1 MEKLA
6 ESAKSGEPMNF
17 LKYVFDFDEENKAQI
32 MNLFQYTVLAIIPVI
47 LTLKAIKYIIP
58 EEDESK
64 GSLEILGECVGQ
76 LLLIL
81 SAIWISNRM
90 IRYIPTYSKYEYSDY
105 DPISFIL
112 PFLIILSTMQTK
124 FGAKLNILFE
134 RAMELWRGKNPEKEQ
149 FDNKGNNVV
158 KVSQP
163 LANNGQMNPNLV
175 QQNPMVNSPG
185 MDTSVLPPPGQI
197 PKMGNSQPD
206 FSGMYQQQP
215 TGMPNSQMPG
225 MDNSIMAA
233 NESTGSPFGGSPW

>member
-1 MEKLA
+1 MDKLA
-6 ESAKSGEPMNF
+6 ETAKSGEPMNF
-17 LKYVFDFDEENKAQI
+17 LKHVFDFDEENKAQI
-32 MNLFQYTVLAIIPVI
+32 MNLFQYTILAIIPVI

-58 EEDESK
+58 EEDDSK

-90 IRYIPTYSKYEYSDY
+90 IRYIPTYSKFEYSDY

-124 FGAKLNILFE
+124 FGSKLNILFE
-134 RAMELWRGKNPEKEQ
+134 RAMELWTGKNPEKIEN
-149 FDNKGNNVV
+149 NKGNNVV

-163 LANNGQMNPNLV
+163 LANNGISNPNLGLQR
-175 QQNPMVNSPG
+175 QQMNNT

-197 PKMGNSQPD
+197 PKMVNSQPD
-206 FSGMYQQQP
+206 FSSMYQQQQ
-215 TGMPNSQMPG
+215 TGMPGGAMPGNG
-225 MDNSIMAA
+225 MDNMIMAA
-233 NESTGSPFGGSPW
+233 NEGSGSPFGGSPW